1 MNRELL
7 AQLRT
12 PCLDTAAPGSAFCC
26 FSNQDNLE
34 TPPHASSSPH
44 CRYSTGASPTLSGVL
59 CKHSSQRHL
68 NLPAVLCDSIGPWQ
82 RNTAK
87 RPALHSTAG
96 HVIPSPRHREGRS
109 TRTVDELNLSSFLN
123 PPPSYQV
130 SVAMTLKLYAN
141 LISQPSRAVAWVLK
155 VKGVD
160 HELVPVTPG
169 SDFFK
174 SDEFKAINPN
184 RLVPAIKDGDFVLTE
199 GMAILQYLGDK
210 YDWTGPKDLYPKDL
224 QVRAKVNEFLHWHH
238 TNTRLFTINIVR
250 PEISKKLNAATPN
263 DVLLLEGKD
272 ALVEKEFSLL
282 ETFLVKDYIAHTDF
296 PTIADY
302 TAYTEIDQL
311 ELMGYDF
318 SKYPKV
324 SAWIARM
331 KTQPFN
337 EEIHVPLIGFLK
349 QFGL

>member
-1 MNRELL
+1 
-7 AQLRT
+7 
-12 PCLDTAAPGSAFCC
+12 
-26 FSNQDNLE
+26 
-34 TPPHASSSPH
+34 
-44 CRYSTGASPTLSGVL
+44 
-59 CKHSSQRHL
+59 
-68 NLPAVLCDSIGPWQ
+68 
-82 RNTAK
+82 
-87 RPALHSTAG
+87 
-96 HVIPSPRHREGRS
+96 
-109 TRTVDELNLSSFLN
+109 
-123 PPPSYQV
+123 
-130 SVAMTLKLYAN
+130 MTLKLYAN

-160 HELVPVTPG
+160 HELVPCNPG

-184 RLVPAIKDGDFVLTE
+184 RLVPAIKDDDFVLTE

-224 QVRAKVNEFLHWHH
+224 KVRAKVNEFLHWHH
-238 TNTRLFTINIVR
+238 TNTRLFTLNIVR
-250 PEISKKLNAATPN
+250 PEISKKLNAATPK
-263 DVLLLEGKD
+263 DLAALEGKD

-282 ETFLVKDYIAHTDF
+282 ETFLVNDYIAHTDF

-302 TAYTEIDQL
+302 AAYTEIDQL

-318 SKYPKV
+318 SKYPNV

-337 EEIHVPLIGFLK
+337 EEIHVPLVGFIK